1 MSNWPASIHVMHSG
15 SLGDLQPPPDHPDIS
30 HSDWGFLPDYIS
42 FVPGLMATRGKMN
55 TRRICFPLSAPP
67 VKSEQLMSTLDGIN
81 IVGVEGHCS
90 LDALLN
96 QQSGSCEENCYHP
109 PATLGV

>member
-1 MSNWPASIHVMHSG
+1 
-15 SLGDLQPPPDHPDIS
+15 
-30 HSDWGFLPDYIS
+30 
-42 FVPGLMATRGKMN
+42 
-55 TRRICFPLSAPP
+55 